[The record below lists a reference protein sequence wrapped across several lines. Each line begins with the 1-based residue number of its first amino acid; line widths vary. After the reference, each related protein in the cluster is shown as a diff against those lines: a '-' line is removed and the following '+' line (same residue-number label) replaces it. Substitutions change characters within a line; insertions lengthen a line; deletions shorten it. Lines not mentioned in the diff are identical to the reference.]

1 MAKIKVTNPKQ
12 IINGGAKKYYFKV
25 KGVGGI
31 KGDKGDKG
39 DTGSQGPQGPQGNA
53 ATIMVGSTTT
63 LPTGYDA
70 TVTNTGTINNAILNF
85 GIPRGI
91 KGDTGAKGDKGD
103 KGDKGEQGNTG
114 PQGPAGQNATVYIGT
129 TTTGAPGTQASVY
142 NSGTDRNAV
151 LNFTI
156 PQGAKG
162 DTGAT
167 GATGPQGPAGQD
179 GQNFTPTVVD
189 SLPATGDQSKLYLTP
204 KDYTTGTATGN
215 PITISLGEEAGQ
227 ITSAQL
233 DGDTYQQS
241 YTGKNIF
248 TAGNFDYTNG
258 GIRSIGANGVI
269 NSSGTLSQSWGFNI
283 YGGKNLI
290 PSGIIPAGTY
300 TVSINQTV
308 AFPFILGLVA
318 EDNTTTIGNY
328 TIPAGSKSY
337 TFTTDQPAKYF
348 TLWSNYAN
356 HSGEQITVTD
366 LAIMIESGSS
376 ATAYEPYVGGVP
388 SPNPDYPQQIQT
400 VTGTQT
406 VSINGTD
413 YPISLGS
420 IELCKLGDYQD
431 YIWKDGEDWKV
442 HKATKGIIFD
452 GSLDESWEKQELR
465 YTDGYKITISD
476 IVTATSDTLTATPLV
491 MTAFRDLSPSD
502 VWNTLENNSGVCLV
516 QSSKVVRLTKGEAI
530 GSGSSSGFIEWLG
543 ENNQVLYYPLAT
555 PTDTTITDQTLIT
568 QLEAVRNATLQA
580 SNTITNTATGTN
592 LAGDLELGYCE
603 YDPTNRYDK
612 WLWLDLNNNYE
623 KVGED
628 SSEWLNGTIYN
639 GYKASTNTAYPNGIQ
654 YRICGGFLCVRFG
667 VSANSG
673 NLASGEQ
680 SVGEIPEELQ
690 GHNIK
695 LLSSPDNRTMVR
707 GFLSC
712 GGGISGFFQINKG
725 VIVIAP
731 NSSTGW
737 ASGQIQIP
745 LED

>member
-103 KGDKGEQGNTG
+103 RGDKGEQGNTG
-114 PQGPAGQNATVYIGT
+114 PQGPAGQNATVYVGT

-167 GATGPQGPAGQD
+167 GSTGPQGPAGQD

-189 SLPATGDQSKLYLTP
+189 SLPATGDQTKLYLTP
-204 KDYTTGTATGN
+204 KDYTTGTASGN

-241 YTGKNIF
+241 YTGKNLLNSEWETGAYSSTTGAKI
-248 TAGNFDYTNG
+248 GDTNTYRTSEKVAVQSDTTYVVSRG
-258 GIRSIGANGVI
+258 SAAVAMNYYEYGANGD
-269 NSSGTLSQSWGFNI
+269 
-283 YGGKNLI
+283 Y
-290 PSGIIPAGTY
+290 
-300 TVSINQTV
+300 
-308 AFPFILGLVA
+308 
-318 EDNTTTIGNY
+318 IGHAY
-328 TIPAGSKSY
+328 KAAGSPI
-337 TFTTDQPAKYF
+337 TTGQTTKF
-348 TLWSNYAN
+348 
-356 HSGEQITVTD
+356 ITMSRGMAGGIEKMM
-366 LAIMIESGSS
+366 LESGSTI
-376 ATAYEPYVGGVP
+376 TAYEPYVGGVP

-406 VSINGTD
+406 VAINGTD
-413 YPISLGS
+413 YPIDLGS

-431 YIWKDGEDWKV
+431 YIYKSGSDWKV
-442 HKATKGIIFD
+442 HKATKTIHLKDITWLASPTSDSGKYRMRTSTAPDDILAPANNNTKAAIKSSVYGVITSGDTYAAIATGISVQATTPHIFIYD
-452 GSLDESWEKQELR
+452 PNYNTASSPTAFTQKMANTNATAYYALA
-465 YTDGYKITISD
+465 
-476 IVTATSDTLTATPLV
+476 TATDTV
-491 MTAFRDLSPSD
+491 
-502 VWNTLENNSGVCLV
+502 
-516 QSSKVVRLTKGEAI
+516 
-530 GSGSSSGFIEWLG
+530 
-543 ENNQVLYYPLAT
+543 
-555 PTDTTITDQTLIT
+555 ITDAVLIA
-568 QLEAVRNATLQA
+568 QLEAVRTTSLQA
-580 SNTITNTATGTN
+580 SNTITNTATGSN
-592 LAGDLELGYCE
+592 LAGDLELGYYE

-612 WLWLDLNNNYE
+612 WLWLDLNNHYE
-623 KVGED
+623 KLG
-628 SSEWLNGTIYN
+628 S
-639 GYKASTNTAYPNGIQ
+639 
-654 YRICGGFLCVRFG
+654 
-667 VSANSG
+667 
-673 NLASGEQ
+673 
-680 SVGEIPEELQ
+680 
-690 GHNIK
+690 
-695 LLSSPDNRTMVR
+695 
-707 GFLSC
+707 
-712 GGGISGFFQINKG
+712 
-725 VIVIAP
+725 
-731 NSSTGW
+731 
-737 ASGQIQIP
+737 
-745 LED
+745 